1 MSTQTRPY
9 PGSLLSLTSK
19 GEICIFDPTASER
32 SGLDAT
38 EKRTQNDCV
47 FTQSINVCARPLPI
61 VHSLENGFSVD
72 SSLFIQVKLDEDAA
86 RLALNLASGR
96 YNVNNH
102 FHRNLI
108 SIFWISIQ
116 FWISILFLYFDFFQV
131 CSRGRYCSPLQ
142 SSSRPEQSDHERPQ
156 GRQLGRGRDAASY
169 CYAVRLKCSPRF
181 CSWTNNADSYRMR
194 GRAFK
199 SMIIIYFYSLEDLSN
214 ICPPHLA
221 QCLKITPKSHRKI
234 CFEFWRKKSNI
245 SV

>member
-1 MSTQTRPY
+1 MDTIGDFLTIEKNTKIVFFHFRRKIIIIDASVLTTLISFPGINSVMSTQTRPY

-86 RLALNLASGR
+86 RLGLNLASGR

-108 SIFWISIQ
+108 SGF
-116 FWISILFLYFDFFQV
+116 
-131 CSRGRYCSPLQ
+131 
-142 SSSRPEQSDHERPQ
+142 
-156 GRQLGRGRDAASY
+156 
-169 CYAVRLKCSPRF
+169 
-181 CSWTNNADSYRMR
+181 
-194 GRAFK
+194 
-199 SMIIIYFYSLEDLSN
+199 
-214 ICPPHLA
+214 
-221 QCLKITPKSHRKI
+221 
-234 CFEFWRKKSNI
+234 
-245 SV
+245 